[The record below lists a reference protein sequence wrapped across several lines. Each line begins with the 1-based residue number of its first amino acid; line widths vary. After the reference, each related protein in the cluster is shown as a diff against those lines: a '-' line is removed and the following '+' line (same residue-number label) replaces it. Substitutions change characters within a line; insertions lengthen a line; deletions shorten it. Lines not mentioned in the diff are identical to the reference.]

1 MAEII
6 CTGTALVDCIFSGGD
21 AGTGYVESIA
31 LYPGGDAFN
40 EAVNIARLGGDCALY
55 CGLGADFAGEMLSE
69 TAAKAG
75 LDLSLAEVSTKA
87 ATPVSG
93 LFVDARGER
102 RSCVS
107 AAHKIPY
114 FQPDPSRTAGAK
126 IVTMA
131 SLFRPPFRDPA
142 FAAAFARGVKER
154 GALLYVDVKMPKNE
168 QLRLSDFAD
177 TLAMADFI
185 SPNET
190 EAAYYSGEKEPMA
203 QARTFLRL
211 GVKTVLLKL
220 GGDGCLVVREDECF
234 HVPAYDVPVADGV
247 GAGDAFAAG
256 LLMALA
262 ERKEL
267 REACEWATAAA
278 ALCVQTHGAVGG
290 IQNRGQLESFMKNPP
305 KRREMLNFCATD
317 LQV

>member
-1 MAEII
+1 MADII

-21 AGTGYVESIA
+21 HTTGYVESIA
-31 LYPGGDAFN
+31 LHPGGDAFN
-40 EAVNIARLGGDCALY
+40 EAMNIARLGGKSALY
-55 CGLGADFAGEMLSE
+55 CGLGTDFAGDMLAE

-75 LDLSLAEVSTKA
+75 VDMALAEVCAEA

-107 AAHKIPY
+107 AAHKIP
-114 FQPDPSRTAGAK
+114 FFRPTAEKTAGAK

-131 SLFRPPFRDPA
+131 SLFRPPFNDPA
-142 FAAAFARGVKER
+142 FTAAFARGVKEM
-154 GALLYVDVKMPKNE
+154 GALLYIDVKMPKNE
-168 QLRLSDFAD
+168 QICLRDFAD
-177 TLAMADFI
+177 TVAMADFI

-190 EAAYYSGEKEPMA
+190 EAAYYSGASEPMA
-203 QARTFLRL
+203 QARAFLDC
-211 GVKTVLLKL
+211 GAKTVLLKL
-220 GGDGCLVVREDECF
+220 GGDGCLVVREGESF

-256 LLMALA
+256 LLCALS
-262 ERKEL
+262 EGRPL
-267 REACEWATAAA
+267 REACEFATAAA
-278 ALCVQTHGAVGG
+278 ALCVQSHGAVGG
-290 IQNRGQLESFMKNPP
+290 IQSRAQVEAFMKNPP
-305 KRREMLNFCATD
+305 KRREKLDFCATD